1 MRRRAYGVLTETE
14 EQREQ
19 VAFRCVR
26 DEREQLRE
34 SDGDDLCAAV
44 ERVIVEGA
52 LVYVRVA
59 ARVAHQLQLEERGHL
74 RESDTAA
81 AALAA
86 EGRAPVWRAGRAE
99 AVRYRVGDAA

>member
-1 MRRRAYGVLTETE
+1 MAC
-14 EQREQ
+14 
-19 VAFRCVR
+19 RCVR

-34 SDGDDLCAAV
+34 CDGDDLRAAV

-81 AALAA
+81 AAALATK
-86 EGRAPVWRAGRAE
+86 GRAPVRRGGRAE
-99 AVRYRVGDAA
+99 AVTLELE